1 MASIPTS
8 NLCAA
13 LKEGDPRK
21 VMALIKA
28 GADVR
33 YQREKGYD
41 ALIDAVH
48 GRDVGR
54 DPRLLDLLKLLIAS
68 GVELSGQSS
77 YRESGL
83 RVLSR
88 IGRFDAVQ
96 LLLDAG
102 ADKSQLAWTRLM
114 EAVALGSLA
123 DMKAVLDGGATLED
137 ADWWSR
143 TAWLIALLAGDISKA
158 EALLARGA
166 NPNARGRSGKPP
178 LFYAIEGHHA
188 DVLTW
193 LLERGADVEQTDNF
207 GTTALMEAVDEDDLE
222 CVEILLS
229 AGADLDRDASGTA
242 LNRARTREIIKRL
255 LDAGADPQ
263 SLSHEGRRA
272 ILGFPS
278 DPDEAL
284 IVASPDDFQRT
295 FTRSFGRTNP
305 ERMNHPFWDSMI
317 RSGINAYAAGRRFNE
332 SSLTLAGPIWCA
344 QRFGQSL
351 TFLRDGR
358 IVQIAGEHEDSYDL
372 DFCIYND
379 VFVHGR
385 DGSTAIFG
393 YPESV
398 FPPTDFHTATLTG
411 DYIYVIGSLGYQGSR
426 RYGETSVYR
435 LDILTFQI
443 EPIDTRGEAPGWIY
457 KHRAAHASPHEI
469 RVWHGKVV
477 TKTGDEERYDDNL
490 DSFVLDLDSR
500 LWRRETSAGQV

>member
-8 NLCAA
+8 DLSAA

-33 YQREKGYD
+33 YQRENGYD

-68 GVELSGQSS
+68 DVDPSGQSS

-102 ADKSQLAWTRLM
+102 ADKSQLGWTPLM

-123 DMKAVLDGGATLED
+123 DMDAALENGGTLED
-137 ADWWSR
+137 TDWWSR
-143 TAWLIALLAGDISKA
+143 TAWLIALLRGDIHKA

-193 LLERGADVEQTDNF
+193 LLERGADIEQTDDF
-207 GTTALMEAVDEDDLE
+207 GTTALMEAVGEDDLE
-222 CVEILLS
+222 CVDILLS
-229 AGADLDRDASGTA
+229 AGADIDRDASGTS
-242 LNRARTREIIKRL
+242 LSRARTREIIMRL

-272 ILGFPS
+272 VLAGPA
-278 DPDEAL
+278 DPDEAFIAVSL
-284 IVASPDDFQRT
+284 DDFQRT

-305 ERMNHPFWDSMI
+305 ERMNHPFWESMI
-317 RSGINAYAAGRRFNE
+317 RSGINAYAAGRRFKE
-332 SSLTLAGPIWCA
+332 SSPTLAGPIWCA
-344 QRFGQSL
+344 QRFGQSM
-351 TFLRDGR
+351 TFLPDGR
-358 IVQIAGEHEDSYDL
+358 IVQIAGEHEDFYDP

-385 DGSTAIFG
+385 DGSIAIFG

-398 FPPTDFHTATLTG
+398 FPPTDFHTATLAG
-411 DYIYVIGSLGYQGSR
+411 DYIYVIGSLGYHGSR
-426 RYGETSVYR
+426 RYGETPVYR
-435 LDILTFQI
+435 LDILTFRMEQLNA
-443 EPIDTRGEAPGWIY
+443 RGEAPGWIY
-457 KHRAAHASPHEI
+457 KHRAAQASPHEI
-469 RVWHGKVV
+469 RIWHGKVV
-477 TKTGDEERYDDNL
+477 TRTGDEEDYQDNL

-500 LWRRETSAGQV
+500 VWRHDTRAGQV